1 MHLYQ
6 LNPTSKRPTV
16 RWMTFNKSK
25 FSTVQNCFWSLNSS
39 RATMEKKGYTHPN
52 KVNLYSLN
60 IKEWFWRKR
69 TIKPGDIIFQ
79 FQWKTNN
86 FWGLAFK
93 PAICSQSLGIS
104 KKGHIYIYIH
114 IYPWPQNIYCACNWL
129 GVAAWSRQWVNTPI
143 PQGLQRHP
151 TLELRILQYEHVR
164 NHCITIQCLHL

>member
-25 FSTVQNCFWSLNSS
+25 FATVQNCFWSLNSS

-79 FQWKTNN
+79 FQSKTHN

-104 KKGHIYIYIH
+104 KKGHIYIYIS
-114 IYPWPQNIYCACNWL
+114 ILDLRTFTAPAIGL
-129 GVAAWSRQWVNTPI
+129 AWQPD
-143 PQGLQRHP
+143 QGSEWTHQFRRDCKGDGFWN
-151 TLELRILQYEHVR
+151 LESCST
-164 NHCITIQCLHL
+164 NM

>member
-1 MHLYQ
+1 MQTLEKWEAMHLYQ

-104 KKGHIYIYIH
+104 KKGHIYIYTYLSLTSEH
-114 IYPWPQNIYCACNWL
+114 LLRLQL
-129 GVAAWSRQWVNTPI
+129 AWRGSLIKAVSEHTNSAGIAKAPNT
-143 PQGLQRHP
+143 G
-151 TLELRILQYEHVR
+151 T
-164 NHCITIQCLHL
+164 